1 MKGLILTLILAFLNT
16 LGVQAEETSE
26 TQAQSLVESVN
37 DISKLKSEVAKVGT
51 IETPC
56 PSCDGD
62 PRFNFT
68 MKLDKEEINLEKK
81 IFFIKDNK
89 SINVV
94 LQRDEK
100 SPTKMTVAFENPYR
114 VCGKHYVGP
123 SFGGSIMID
132 CIFYITEYE
141 KQEIDIDLSKF
152 PQPSPGETQSLVLSF
167 TKKDITK
174 GKYSLDAYFNG
185 QGNPSIKIDKKF
197 FGGGHNV
204 VLRKP
209 SSEE

>member
-1 MKGLILTLILAFLNT
+1 MKGLILTLIFSALYPLSI
-16 LGVQAEETSE
+16 QADET
-26 TQAQSLVESVN
+26 TDAQSLVESVN
-37 DISKLKSEVAKVGT
+37 DINKLKSEVSKVGT
-51 IETPC
+51 IESPC

-62 PRFNFT
+62 PRYNFT

-81 IFFIKDNK
+81 MFFIKDNK

-100 SPTKMTVAFENPYR
+100 SPAKMTVAFENPYR

-132 CIFYITEYE
+132 CIFYVTEYE

-174 GKYSLDAYFNG
+174 GKYSLDAFFSG